1 MMTDA
6 GSVLGPE
13 MTAKA
18 QAEFGEARGA
28 KSILSAQSKSNAS
41 SEGYGSGGKALV
53 GRYGH
58 CKQKAQA
65 LRLTGR
71 PLRPENDI

>member
-41 SEGYGSGGKALV
+41 SEGDGIWLWWEGIGGKVWTLQTESPSFEIDRA
-53 GRYGH
+53 
-58 CKQKAQA
+58 
-65 LRLTGR
+65 TSSS
-71 PLRPENDI
+71 